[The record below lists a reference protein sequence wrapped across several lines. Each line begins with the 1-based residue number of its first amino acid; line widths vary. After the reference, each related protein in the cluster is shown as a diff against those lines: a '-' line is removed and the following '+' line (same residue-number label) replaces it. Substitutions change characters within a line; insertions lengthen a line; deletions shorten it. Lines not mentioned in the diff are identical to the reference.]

1 MITFFN
7 VKRKE
12 TNDLMRNELKA
23 VVVPHLFQHGFSGKL
38 PSFRR
43 VKDGSCQT
51 LDIQFNRYGKSFA
64 VNLSIVDSSPDF
76 MRIPYDRLRRL
87 RSQRLGTRDKRIRRK
102 LNMDHWFRFL
112 RGFIFYRQSYS
123 AAARSTVAL
132 FDSEADVIY
141 RDLLTAIERGVSC
154 IHLEPTT

>member
-12 TNDLMRNELKA
+12 TNDLMRKELKT
-23 VVVPHLFQHGFSGKL
+23 VVVPHLLEHGFAGKL

-51 LDIQFNRYGKSFA
+51 LDIQFNKYGKSFA
-64 VNLSIVDSSPDF
+64 VNLSIVESSSDF
-76 MRIPYDRLRRL
+76 MRVPYDSLRRI
-87 RSQRLGTRDKRIRRK
+87 RSQRLGTRAKRIKRT

-112 RGFIFYRQSYS
+112 RGFIFYRQAYV
-123 AAARSTVAL
+123 AAARSTVAS
-132 FDSEADVIY
+132 FDSEADIIY

-154 IHLEPTT
+154 IHLERSA